1 MIINFLIII
10 QDINMENYKEHLL
23 ELSVLNDLL
32 QRGLKVLDLLE
43 GRSQKEAD
51 VILNDFIVMSSIL
64 NERNRNM
71 AEHVDI
77 LNKYRHDKKMQQI
90 FESSRSN
97 EIFID
102 YLAKHLTDDKTP
114 VEMKICIMYGIQID
128 SRLPYVY
135 LDKISDANGIME
147 NEQYHLTLQE
157 LEKNGTINKVDY
169 IMKNGWDYSTERADR
184 VLALLKGLTV
194 EEQEVL

>member
-1 MIINFLIII
+1 
-10 QDINMENYKEHLL
+10 
-23 ELSVLNDLL
+23 
-32 QRGLKVLDLLE
+32 
-43 GRSQKEAD
+43 
-51 VILNDFIVMSSIL
+51 
-64 NERNRNM
+64 
-71 AEHVDI
+71 
-77 LNKYRHDKKMQQI
+77 MQQI

-169 IMKNGWDYSTERADR
+169 IMKMVGTIPLKELTEFLLYLK
-184 VLALLKGLTV
+184 VLRWKNKKYYNCCIHRR
-194 EEQEVL
+194 

>member
-1 MIINFLIII
+1 M
-10 QDINMENYKEHLL
+10 
-23 ELSVLNDLL
+23 
-32 QRGLKVLDLLE
+32 
-43 GRSQKEAD
+43 
-51 VILNDFIVMSSIL
+51 
-64 NERNRNM
+64 
-71 AEHVDI
+71 
-77 LNKYRHDKKMQQI
+77 
-90 FESSRSN
+90 
-97 EIFID
+97 
-102 YLAKHLTDDKTP
+102 
-114 VEMKICIMYGIQID
+114 
-128 SRLPYVY
+128 PYVY